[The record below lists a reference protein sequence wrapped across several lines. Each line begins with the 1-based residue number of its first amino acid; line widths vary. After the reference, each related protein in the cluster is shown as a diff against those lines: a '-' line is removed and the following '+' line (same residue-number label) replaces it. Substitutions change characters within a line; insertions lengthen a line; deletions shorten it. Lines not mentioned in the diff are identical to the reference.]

1 VAGKPSKVG
10 LVTPELQLLDRAA
23 AALAQYRVDDVDEP
37 SHVVCPVDE
46 HVSGAG
52 PVGPISIAA
61 DREDVEGQL
70 GRVLPGVPP
79 RA

>member
-1 VAGKPSKVG
+1 
-10 LVTPELQLLDRAA
+10 
-23 AALAQYRVDDVDEP
+23 
-37 SHVVCPVDE
+37 VCPVHE

-79 RA
+79 RARQDAGLRGLSRV